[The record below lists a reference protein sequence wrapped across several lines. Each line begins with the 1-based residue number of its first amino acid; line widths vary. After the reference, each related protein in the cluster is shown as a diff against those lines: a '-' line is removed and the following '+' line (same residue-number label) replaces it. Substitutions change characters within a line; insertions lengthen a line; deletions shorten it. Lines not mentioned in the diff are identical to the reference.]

1 MTFGEKVI
9 GFNRWLS
16 RVRPK
21 LPEGAELLVPF
32 RDPDVMR
39 ISGEFYHAFFNDHR
53 ERFFLLGINPG
64 RFGAGLTG
72 IPFTDPV
79 NLEKDCG
86 ISNGMAKRPELS
98 SDFIYQVI
106 RTFGGPAL
114 FYKHFFIS
122 SVCPLG
128 FVRNGI
134 NLNYCDDRE
143 LLEMTTPFIIN
154 SMKRQLEFGGRRDVA
169 FVIGEG
175 KNLQVFGKINEH
187 QRFFEQ
193 LVPLPHPRFI
203 LQYRRKQV
211 EKYLQLYR
219 DRLTGVL
226 EQTGSC

>member
-1 MTFGEKVI
+1 M
-9 GFNRWLS
+9 
-16 RVRPK
+16 RPK
-21 LPEGAELLVPF
+21 LPAGAELLVPF
-32 RDPDVMR
+32 RHPDVIR
-39 ISGEFYHAFFNDHR
+39 ISEEFYRAFFNDHQ

-79 NLEKDCG
+79 NLEKDCR
-86 ISNGMAKRPELS
+86 IKNGMSQRPELS
-98 SDFIYQVI
+98 SDFIYRVI
-106 RTFGGPAL
+106 RMFGGPAH

-143 LLEMTTPFIIN
+143 LLEMTTPFIVK

-175 KNLQVFGKINEH
+175 KNLQVFGKINERH
-187 QRFFEQ
+187 GFFRQ

-211 EKYLQLYR
+211 DKYLELYR
-219 DRLTGVL
+219 ERLNGVL
-226 EQTGSC
+226 E